1 MRTNFRHVICT
12 TGAALV
18 MAGGALSTAVA
29 QSYITTE
36 PVETRTIVR
45 EPLNLTPAQRTTVY
59 RTIVPQGRGKQPIIR
74 ERVVTETM
82 GSGAA
87 VRDRVVVDP
96 APRERVVIDQWGR
109 ERIVDQP
116 RERIIVDQWGRER
129 AVTAP
134 TEVDYVV
141 GDRIPATVQL
151 SAFPDRIVR
160 EVPAMSGYRYMT
172 VNNRVLVIDPATSTV
187 VQEIDR

>member
-1 MRTNFRHVICT
+1 MRTNFRHVTCANVICA
-12 TGAALV
+12 TGATFV
-18 MAGGALSTAVA
+18 MGGGAISTAAA

-59 RTIVPQGRGKQPIIR
+59 RTIVPQGCGKQPIVR

-87 VRDRVVVDP
+87 MRDRVVVDH
-96 APRERVVIDQWGR
+96 ASAF
-109 ERIVDQP
+109 VDQP
-116 RERIIVDQWGRER
+116 RERVIVDQWGRER
-129 AVTAP
+129 VVTTP

-151 SAFPDRIVR
+151 SAFPERVVR
-160 EVPAMSGYRYMT
+160 EVPAIGGYRYMM
-172 VNNRVLVIDPATSTV
+172 VNNRVLVIDPVTNTV